1 MKGNGVTPQNRRGTG
16 VSRLRGGHPASIGK
30 ATQFKPG
37 QSGNPGGRP
46 RVKMLSEAYKAV
58 LEHDCRTPF
67 KPITHAEAI
76 AEKLVKEAE
85 KGKVTAAAEI
95 ADRVEGKPRQA
106 FDVKLSI
113 MDELAERIE
122 KGRKRLKSL
131 GPGGHG
137 K

>member
-1 MKGNGVTPQNRRGTG
+1 
-16 VSRLRGGHPASIGK
+16 
-30 ATQFKPG
+30 
-37 QSGNPGGRP
+37 
-46 RVKMLSEAYKAV
+46 
-58 LEHDCRTPF
+58 
-67 KPITHAEAI
+67 
-76 AEKLVKEAE
+76 
-85 KGKVTAAAEI
+85 VTAAAEI

-113 MDELAERIE
+113 MDERIE